1 MLFSRPHQAYLQ
13 SWVKA
18 NAQTSFLDF
27 GETAF
32 RRVLFSRFQQANMN
46 KGYLISRF
54 KCSQR
59 RFNVCK
65 VGSSLLTSTI
75 QGHKKTTIEQDKF
88 KIPLP
93 AILLESAT
101 AIFIK

>member
-1 MLFSRPHQAYLQ
+1 
-13 SWVKA
+13 
-18 NAQTSFLDF
+18 
-27 GETAF
+27 
-32 RRVLFSRFQQANMN
+32 MN

-59 RFNVCK
+59 RSNVCK

-75 QGHKKTTIEQDKF
+75 QGHKKTTIEQDKL

-101 AIFIK
+101 AIFVK

>member
-1 MLFSRPHQAYLQ
+1 M
-13 SWVKA
+13 V
-18 NAQTSFLDF
+18 
-27 GETAF
+27 
-32 RRVLFSRFQQANMN
+32 
-46 KGYLISRF
+46 SRF

-75 QGHKKTTIEQDKF
+75 QGHEKTTIEQEL
-88 KIPLP
+88 KISLP